1 MAQAKPTL
9 RFAAVFSDKDIRA
22 DMVRMLAKDI
32 AADFTVEPFFNA
44 SLFKQGTEL
53 VALQRDN
60 LEMGN
65 IAPQDISKQIPAW
78 SILTSAY
85 LFRDAGHLKRLLDGE
100 LGAQF
105 KKQAEEQVKV
115 KILGPTFFG
124 TRQVGLKPNKKINT
138 PADLAGIK
146 LRMPPGDAWQLLG
159 RSLGANPTPMAY
171 AEVYTGLQ
179 TGAIDGQDNP
189 LPNVQNMKF
198 YEVMSQIVLTSHL
211 VGYDLLCM
219 NLKTWNAMARRGRSP
234 SRPRSTRRSPGARP
248 STRSARRSSPTA
260 SASRACRSTPDQTR
274 FRAHAQKV
282 YLASDEAK
290 EWPKGLL
297 EKDQRAEVAPQCH
310 CGSGRL
316 AAPPGG
322 ERRRGPARGDVP
334 RLHRTDRVPLSLQF
348 PDRLDL
354 RADGR
359 HAGCGWCSGARR
371 SCWRQARRSASICS
385 TARRPARAHR
395 DGIVFRRRVVILYGS
410 RSGELSYVSFMKVEK
425 PPTSRSAWT
434 GCSRSTRLPR
444 ARSGRYLWLLW
455 QLLRGQDPE
464 APTRPGELGL

>member
-1 MAQAKPTL
+1 MDFKIDRRSLLQAGAALAASQVVPVWAQDKPTI

-22 DMVRMLAKDI
+22 DMVRMFAKDI
-32 AADFTVEPFFNA
+32 EGDFKVEPFYGGT
-44 SLFKQGTEL
+44 LFKQGTEL

-85 LFRDAGHLKRLLDGE
+85 LFRDANHLNKFFASAE
-100 LGAQF
+100 GAQM
-105 KKQAEEQVKV
+105 KKMVEDQVKV

-124 TRQVGLKPNKKINT
+124 TRQVGLKPKKKIAT
-138 PADLAGIK
+138 PADMAGIK

-211 VGYDLLCM
+211 VGYDLLTV
-219 NLKTWNAMARRGRSP
+219 NLKTWNAM
-234 SRPRSTRRSPGARP
+234 GAAKQKAFQAAADKAIAW
-248 STRSARRSSPTA
+248 SAAEHAKREA
-260 SASRACRSTPDQTR
+260 ELADGFKKQGLQVYAPDQNA

-290 EWPKGLL
+290 SWPKGML
-297 EKDQRAEVAPQCH
+297 EKINA
-310 CGSGRL
+310 L
-316 AAPPGG
+316 
-322 ERRRGPARGDVP
+322 
-334 RLHRTDRVPLSLQF
+334 
-348 PDRLDL
+348 
-354 RADGR
+354 
-359 HAGCGWCSGARR
+359 
-371 SCWRQARRSASICS
+371 
-385 TARRPARAHR
+385 
-395 DGIVFRRRVVILYGS
+395 
-410 RSGELSYVSFMKVEK
+410 K
-425 PPTSRSAWT
+425 
-434 GCSRSTRLPR
+434 
-444 ARSGRYLWLLW
+444 
-455 QLLRGQDPE
+455 
-464 APTRPGELGL
+464 